1 MTMQRMRRA
10 IFIAQLGV
18 ALLAQGGGASAAT
31 GDAPG
36 PLPLYAG
43 ASVGSGRMDSRIVDV
58 DGFSNWGNPGWAVN
72 YDDLGSLGGFLAG
85 RKFQIGGAR
94 LRIELE
100 GAVGNLSASS
110 DQLDPQGLDETAQSE
125 LRWMAAIR
133 AGIERSV
140 GSATL
145 FAAAG
150 LAIAGID
157 NSVTDLDR
165 SGLNDP
171 WHLDPDDSFDERSR
185 PIGWTVGLG
194 FEAPLSRAWLLRLE
208 ASHLDFGRRSHR
220 VNLSANG
227 HCGPGNPRR
236 PCVYEVE
243 ERLAILRLAAIRRF

>member
-94 LRIELE
+94 AAHRTR
-100 GAVGNLSASS
+100 GRGRQSVGKQRPAGS
-110 DQLDPQGLDETAQSE
+110 QGLDETAQSE

-171 WHLDPDDSFDERSR
+171 WHLDPTIPSTSAAGPSAGRS
-185 PIGWTVGLG
+185 
-194 FEAPLSRAWLLRLE
+194 
-208 ASHLDFGRRSHR
+208 ASAS
-220 VNLSANG
+220 
-227 HCGPGNPRR
+227 RR
-236 PCVYEVE
+236 P
-243 ERLAILRLAAIRRF
+243 